1 MGVVAA
7 AKPRRAKVLL
17 AAALAM
23 RAARLRMMMEL
34 LLQNIIEVVG
44 VEVCY
49 GEGGAGGK
57 GEAHVR
63 GEQGGGSGGWT
74 GEKRQGGVIETTE

>member
-7 AKPRRAKVLL
+7 AKPRRAKGLL
-17 AAALAM
+17 AAALAT

-34 LLQNIIEVVG
+34 LLRNIIEVVG

-49 GEGGAGGK
+49 GEGELGGRGRRMLEEGREEAAGDGQERKDK
-57 GEAHVR
+57 GV
-63 GEQGGGSGGWT
+63 
-74 GEKRQGGVIETTE
+74 

>member
-63 GEQGGGSGGWT
+63 RCREEAAGDGQER
-74 GEKRQGGVIETTE
+74 KDKGV